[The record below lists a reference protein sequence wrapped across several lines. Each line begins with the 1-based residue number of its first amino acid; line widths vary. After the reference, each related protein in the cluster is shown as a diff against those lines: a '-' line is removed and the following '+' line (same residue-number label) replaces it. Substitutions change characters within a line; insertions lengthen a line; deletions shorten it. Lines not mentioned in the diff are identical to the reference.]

1 MAIYLDLKK
10 TKTDDDKFGTTPWFL
25 FQMNE
30 MTALDYNTVHWWPSL
45 FYTYKSAV
53 YSSAS
58 QGKTGYVNVRPMVMT
73 LKSPPL
79 SCLCSIHG
87 VCV

>member
-1 MAIYLDLKK
+1 MNRHYYSVKDGYIIIRDLKK

-30 MTALDYNTVHWWPSL
+30 MTVLDYNTVHWWPSL

-53 YSSAS
+53 YSSQA
-58 QGKTGYVNVRPMVMT
+58 KVKLAM
-73 LKSPPL
+73 
-79 SCLCSIHG
+79 
-87 VCV
+87 